1 MHGLAHRLIAT
12 EGKRD
17 IGYATG
23 NMRARQ
29 FFANARGC
37 FDKINGVIIML
48 GYTGRHGENIR
59 VENDIFGRE
68 IKFLG
73 QQII

>member
-17 IGYATG
+17 IRHAAR
-23 NMRARQ
+23 NMCAGQ
-29 FFANARGC
+29 FFANARC
-37 FDKINGVIIML
+37 RFDEVNSVIVML
-48 GYTGRHGENIR
+48 GYAGRHGENIR

-73 QQII
+73 Q